1 VRYIPRTEGD
11 AQANELYTS
20 AAAFMRDECGA
31 EDEDTDAFL
40 DTVICGMGW
49 TESRLD
55 FEEDPEGKYV
65 SERIDP
71 FEMVW
76 ASTARARNLSDS
88 PRFWRVKDYPISEA
102 MEMFPDHEPHELHA
116 SWASDLELG
125 DDDEEHD
132 ADKRAAYLNDGLEV
146 TSDPGDVVRIVHLQW
161 CEKVKSIQATDPF
174 TGEMIDL
181 KPDEH
186 KKLEKRLAEL
196 GQPPLKTRELT
207 KKVWYCAFLGSK
219 ELDRYENACP
229 DASTWECITG
239 KRDQNEG
246 IFIGLVESMKDPS
259 RYANKWLSQSI
270 HIMNLNAKGGLLA
283 ERGAFEDDNQA
294 EETYADPSRFTWVAP
309 GALSGQNPRIKEKVQ
324 PPLPNGPEKFL
335 EYAVSSIRDVS
346 GVNLELLG
354 LQDHEQA
361 GVLEAQRKQ
370 AGMTILAHLFD
381 NLKKYRRR
389 TGRTLLYYINKYL
402 SDGRLVRILGEENEQ
417 FVPLMRQYPDTMR
430 FDVIIDDSPTSPN
443 NKEMVWN
450 SVLQII
456 PMIGKALPPQ
466 ALVSL
471 MKFSP
476 LPSKVVADFE
486 KSIEEAAQAAAQQP
500 DPATMKA
507 QADIQVKQME
517 GQIKERESQRE
528 AQNDRER
535 LQMELVMERE
545 KLEFEREKH
554 RMEME
559 ALAAK
564 LHADMQKTRME
575 QEAKQ
580 AELSMGLQFK
590 ELEHEVG
597 MRVKEHD
604 AGLKERDMEKSHE
617 FKEKEHKLKVAES
630 KAKTAPEESKPQK
643 RRLKVIRDKEGR
655 ISGAE
660 EH

>member
-55 FEEDPEGKYV
+55 FEEDPEGKYI

-76 ASTARARNLSDS
+76 ASTARARNLADS

-102 MEMFPDHEPHELHA
+102 MEMFPGHEPHELHA

-125 DDDEEHD
+125 DDEEHD
-132 ADKRAAYLNDGLEV
+132 ADKRAAYLNDGEENQ
-146 TSDPGDVVRIVHLQW
+146 SDPGDVVRIVHLQW
-161 CEKVKSIQATDPF
+161 CEKVKRVQAADPF
-174 TGEMIDL
+174 SGEMIDL
-181 KPDEH
+181 KKDEA
-186 KKLEKRLAEL
+186 KQLDKRLAEL
-196 GQPPLKTRELT
+196 GQPPLQTRDIT
-207 KKVWYCAFLGSK
+207 KKVWYCAFLGAK
-219 ELDRYENACP
+219 ELDRYENLCP

-239 KRDQNEG
+239 VRDQNEG
-246 IFIGLVESMKDPS
+246 IFVGLVEPMKDPS

-335 EYAVSSIRDVS
+335 EYAISSIRDVS

-381 NLKKYRRR
+381 NLKIYRRR
-389 TGRTLLYYINKYL
+389 TGRTLLYYINKHL

-507 QADIQVKQME
+507 QAEIEVKKVDAETKQQLMQADLAKMQAE
-517 GQIKERESQRE
+517 MQ
-528 AQNDRER
+528 
-535 LQMELVMERE
+535 LERE
-545 KLEFEREKH
+545 KAAQ
-554 RMEME
+554 E
-559 ALAAK
+559 AQARQQELQAFMAETAAK
-564 LHADMQKTRME
+564 IEAIRLTTGAKVEATRQAAQTQNDIARDKAE
-575 QEAKQ
+575 TDKHVTLATAHNNIEAGNK
-580 AELSMGLQFK
+580 MT
-590 ELEHEVG
+590 
-597 MRVKEHD
+597 D
-604 AGLKERDMEKSHE
+604 A
-617 FKEKEHKLKVAES
+617 KVAQTKKMQAAKPKPA
-630 KAKTAPEESKPQK
+630 KAK
-643 RRLKVIRDKEGR
+643 
-655 ISGAE
+655 
-660 EH
+660 